1 MPCLAQLACCLLG
14 GGGDWM
20 LALGAACGRSACRLS
35 IYQRHCLF
43 QLCNQCTSFVI
54 IHTPPHSFG
63 VFCSLVFVGC
73 VTGAI
78 GVSCTSRARTL
89 FFLNVASNVSLA
101 EQPARLSA
109 LSSSNLYYAAG
120 LILGAADFLCLSV
133 AKLMMLQR
141 LLQFGFVVMSRN
153 LQSKL
158 LVLLRCAAVVVV
170 VVNLLG
176 LCCSA
181 ASAAL
186 HIRISAQSSEVAA
199 RYAQGDVVAAA
210 ALEQQLGAF
219 LCRVFIAVVVK
230 NSCVGQ
236 VQFTP
241 QPRICKLCSST
252 ARRLW

>member
-1 MPCLAQLACCLLG
+1 
-14 GGGDWM
+14 M
-20 LALGAACGRSACRLS
+20 LALRATCGRSACRLS
-35 IYQRHCLF
+35 IHQRHCLF

-54 IHTPPHSFG
+54 IHTHPRSFG

-89 FFLNVASNVSLA
+89 FFLNVPNVSLA
-101 EQPARLSA
+101 EQPARFSA
-109 LSSSNLYYAAG
+109 LSSANLYYAAG
-120 LILGAADFLCLSV
+120 NILVAADFLCLSV

-158 LVLLRCAAVVVV
+158 PVLQRCAAIAVV

-181 ASAAL
+181 ASAAIF
-186 HIRISAQSSEVAA
+186 IRISARNAEVAA

-210 ALEQQLGAF
+210 ALELQLGAF
-219 LCRVFIAVVVK
+219 LCRVFIAVVAK
-230 NSCVGQ
+230 NSCVCQ
-236 VQFTP
+236 VRRSP
-241 QPRICKLCSST
+241 QRTICNLCSST
-252 ARRLW
+252 ARRLC

>member
-1 MPCLAQLACCLLG
+1 
-14 GGGDWM
+14 M

-35 IYQRHCLF
+35 IHQRRCLF
-43 QLCNQCTSFVI
+43 ESCNQCTSFVI
-54 IHTPPHSFG
+54 IHTSPRSFG

-89 FFLNVASNVSLA
+89 FFLNSASNVSLA

-109 LSSSNLYYAAG
+109 LSSSNLYTAAG
-120 LILGAADFLCLSV
+120 LILVAADFSCLSV

-158 LVLLRCAAVVVV
+158 PVLLRCAAIAVV

-176 LCCSA
+176 LCCNA
-181 ASAAL
+181 ASAA
-186 HIRISAQSSEVAA
+186 IYVRISAQNAEVAA

-219 LCRVFIAVVVK
+219 PCCVFIAVIVK

-236 VQFTP
+236 VQFMP
-241 QPRICKLCSST
+241 QPT
-252 ARRLW
+252 NG